1 MVMVPIEQRV
11 KSLLILCIVTRQFI
25 LAYWTFICCCFVI
38 KLFSLDEKKK
48 SFIEALRLI
57 KRLLNKLECLIST
70 EDIKMFLQKTDWF
83 TPCKSVNRPLRLSS
97 ARFFFPPSSE

>member
-11 KSLLILCIVTRQFI
+11 KSLLILYIVTRQFI
-25 LAYWTFICCCFVI
+25 LAYRTFICCCFVI

-83 TPCKSVNRPLRLSS
+83 TPV
-97 ARFFFPPSSE
+97 